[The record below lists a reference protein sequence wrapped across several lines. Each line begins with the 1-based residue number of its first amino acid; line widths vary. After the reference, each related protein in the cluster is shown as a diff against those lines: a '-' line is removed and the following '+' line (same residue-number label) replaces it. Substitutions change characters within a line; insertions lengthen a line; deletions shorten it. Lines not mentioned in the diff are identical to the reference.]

1 MKIHSSQ
8 NLERIIDFL
17 ITSLQILQHKKKH
30 IYYTFFEKH
39 LNDLKIYST
48 AQFDNETRIIPYEI
62 IA

>member
-1 MKIHSSQ
+1 MKIHSQ

-17 ITSLQILQHKKKH
+17 ITSLQIIQHKKH

-48 AQFDNETRIIPYEI
+48 AQFDNETRIIIHQI
-62 IA
+62 IAL